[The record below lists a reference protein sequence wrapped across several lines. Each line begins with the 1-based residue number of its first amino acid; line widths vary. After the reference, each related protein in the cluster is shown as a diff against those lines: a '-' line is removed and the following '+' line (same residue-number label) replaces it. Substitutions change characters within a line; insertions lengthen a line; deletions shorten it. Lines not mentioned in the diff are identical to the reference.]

1 MFYIKMFWY
10 VVFYMVYLF
19 CIVVDILYII
29 CCFFNMYWLY
39 SNVEYNFVWCGKD
52 LDEIESCNI

>member
-1 MFYIKMFWY
+1 MFWY